1 MGKVLQKATAVFAA
15 VILLAS
21 SIGFAGGSGLV
32 ANALGEYL
40 DPFDYLFDDNI
51 IGVTDIDAYSY
62 DSYVLDSLENYY
74 DFYKDDDIYHNDG
87 PDIEFDDSI

>member
-21 SIGFAGGSGLV
+21 SIGFAGGSGLF

-62 DSYVLDSLENYY
+62 DS
-74 DFYKDDDIYHNDG
+74 
-87 PDIEFDDSI
+87 

>member
-21 SIGFAGGSGLV
+21 SIGFAGGSGLF

-40 DPFDYLFDDNI
+40 DPFDYLFDDNQGGTAI
-51 IGVTDIDAYSY
+51 YS
-62 DSYVLDSLENYY
+62 SRERELFVHGR
-74 DFYKDDDIYHNDG
+74 F
-87 PDIEFDDSI
+87 F